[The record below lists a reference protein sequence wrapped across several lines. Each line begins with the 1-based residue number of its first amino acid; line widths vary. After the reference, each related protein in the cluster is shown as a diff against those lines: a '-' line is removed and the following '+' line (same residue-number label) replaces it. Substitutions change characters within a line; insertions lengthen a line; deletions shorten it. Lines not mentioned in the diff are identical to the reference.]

1 MNRFRFLALAAFVV
15 WCSVFVSLSA
25 RQGDAA
31 AAPPGD
37 QQARGKALYNDKC
50 ASCHMENLK
59 GSTETPALTGD
70 MFWTNWETYTANN
83 LVKQVRTTMPE
94 DNPGSLTRQQYVDI
108 VAYVLKTNEVP
119 FTGDLPMDTDALKK
133 VTIKKKE

>member
-15 WCSVFVSLSA
+15 WCSAIVGLSA
-25 RQGDAA
+25 AQGGGAA
-31 AAPPGD
+31 AAGGD

-59 GSTETPALTGD
+59 GSTETPPLTGD
-70 MFWTNWETYTANN
+70 MFWMNWETYSANN
-83 LVKQVRTTMPE
+83 LVEQVRTTMPE
-94 DNPGSLTRQQYVDI
+94 DNPGSLMRQEYVDV
-108 VAYVLKTNEVP
+108 VAFILKTNEVA

-133 VTIKKKE
+133 ITIKKP